1 MMQQAAFGA
10 NSVAPEGGS
19 KLVSPATF
27 RATEKIQG
35 ANMETKFSRVTRKG
49 AITIVTLSRPE
60 VYNALHTDAHFELNK
75 VFDDFSADPEQWVAI
90 VTGAGDKA
98 FCAGNDLKW
107 QAAGGKRGWDK
118 GGFAGLTTRFDCDK
132 PIIAAVN
139 GVAMGGGF
147 EIALACDLII
157 ASENA
162 TFALPE
168 PRVGLAALAGG
179 LHRLPRQ
186 IGLKRA
192 MGMILTARHVSA
204 REGFELGFVNEVVP
218 QGEALA
224 AAERWAQTICK
235 NSPMSIRA
243 SKQTIQNGL
252 AVSLEQAMAEQRD
265 YPAVKAMVASQ
276 DYVEGPKAFSEKR
289 PPKWVGK

>member
-1 MMQQAAFGA
+1 MD
-10 NSVAPEGGS
+10 
-19 KLVSPATF
+19 L
-27 RATEKIQG
+27 
-35 ANMETKFSRVTRKG
+35 KFSKVTRKG
-49 AITIVTLSRPE
+49 PITIITLSRPE
-60 VYNALHTDAHFELNK
+60 VYNALHIDAHFELNK
-75 VFDDFSADPEQWVAI
+75 VFDDFSADPDQWVAI

-118 GGFAGLTTRFDCDK
+118 GGFAGLTSRFDCDK

-157 ASENA
+157 ASDNA

-179 LHRLPRQ
+179 VHRLPRQ

-204 REGFELGFVNEVVP
+204 REGLELGFVNEVVP
-218 QGEALA
+218 QAEAAGGRGALGRDHLQEFA
-224 AAERWAQTICK
+224 DVDPRLQAGDPARAWKSRW
-235 NSPMSIRA
+235 SR
-243 SKQTIQNGL
+243 
-252 AVSLEQAMAEQRD
+252 R
-265 YPAVKAMVASQ
+265 
-276 DYVEGPKAFSEKR
+276 
-289 PPKWVGK
+289 

>member
-1 MMQQAAFGA
+1 MIGA
-10 NSVAPEGGS
+10 NILRHRKSE
-19 KLVSPATF
+19 T
-27 RATEKIQG
+27 G
-35 ANMETKFSRVTRKG
+35 ANMDLKFSKVTRKG
-49 AITIVTLSRPE
+49 PITIITLSRPE
-60 VYNALHTDAHFELNK
+60 VYNALHTDAHFELDK
-75 VFDDFSADPEQWVAI
+75 VFDDFAADPEQWVAI
-90 VTGAGDKA
+90 VTGSGDKA

-107 QAAGGKRGWDK
+107 QAAGGKRGWD
-118 GGFAGLTTRFDCDK
+118 TSRFDCDK

-157 ASENA
+157 AAENA

-179 LHRLPRQ
+179 VHRLPRQ

-204 REGFELGFVNEVVP
+204 KEGLELGFVNEVVP
-218 QGEALA
+218 AGEALA
-224 AAERWAQTICK
+224 AAERWAETICK

-243 SKQTIQNGL
+243 SKQAIQRGL
-252 AVSLEQAMAEQRD
+252 SVSLEQAIAEQRD
-265 YPAVKAMVASQ
+265 YPAVKAMAASQ
-276 DYVEGPKAFSEKR
+276 DYIEGPKAFAEKR
-289 PPKWVGK
+289 PPKWLGK